1 MFFYGISFVLD
12 LLLHTIGA
20 CKLWSVLIHICDLSL
35 CVKCVQKIICYY
47 VSAENVYTLVIC
59 ASVSICF
66 YTTLWISDFLFS
78 WPDCWRFYKH
88 KSSLCAMLILIV
100 KVCSLYSSHFF
111 QTDCG
116 SMQSVLGSFF
126 QLCKIEG
133 TFFVPCHDIQ
143 HGTSMELSR
152 LLSSIQAK

>member
-111 QTDCG
+111 SDGLRKYAVCTRLIF
-116 SMQSVLGSFF
+116 SVMQDWGNI
-126 QLCKIEG
+126 LCAMPWHSARYKYGVIKIIIK
-133 TFFVPCHDIQ
+133 H
-143 HGTSMELSR
+143 
-152 LLSSIQAK
+152 SS